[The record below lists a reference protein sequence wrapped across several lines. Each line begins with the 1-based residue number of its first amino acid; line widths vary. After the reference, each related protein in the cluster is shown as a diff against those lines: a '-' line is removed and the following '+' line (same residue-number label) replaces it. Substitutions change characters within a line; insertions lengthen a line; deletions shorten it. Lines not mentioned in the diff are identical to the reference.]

1 MTSSLLTCLERFAG
15 QRVLCVGDVML
26 DKFIYGEVSRIS
38 PEAPVPVLRIV
49 RESNVIGGAGNVVRN
64 IIDLGGMV
72 DFIAVVGED
81 NAGYEVARHLS
92 VSKHVS
98 SYLLTNPGRPTTI
111 KTRFVAGTQQLL
123 RADYETSSGI
133 TEDIEEQVISR
144 IKLAAVDCR
153 IIVLSDYAKG
163 ALTERVVKEA
173 IQFARQKNL
182 PILVDPKVSD
192 YSRYSGATLVKPNR
206 KELAE
211 ASGRTIENVE
221 DAEAAARE
229 LIQTYN
235 LNGIMATLGA
245 DGICLV
251 IKGKPAYHFEPKA
264 REVYDVSGAGDTVI
278 AALALGIAGGASFN
292 EAAEIANYAG
302 SIVVGKIGTAT
313 TTVDDL
319 SQEIM
324 RSHSEN
330 SAQNVLQ
337 LQQAKDLVERW
348 RAKGQKIGF
357 TNGCF
362 DLIHPGHISLLRQAR
377 AACDKLIV
385 GLNTDA
391 SVQRLKGPTRPV
403 QNELSR
409 ATVLSAF
416 SDVDAVVLFDE
427 DTPID
432 LIKALRPDVLI
443 KGADYT
449 VETVVGSDL
458 VQGWGGKVVL
468 ADLVAGQS
476 TTSTITR
483 MQDPRKTSKN

>member
-1 MTSSLLTCLERFAG
+1 
-15 QRVLCVGDVML
+15 
-26 DKFIYGEVSRIS
+26 
-38 PEAPVPVLRIV
+38 
-49 RESNVIGGAGNVVRN
+49 
-64 IIDLGGMV
+64 
-72 DFIAVVGED
+72 
-81 NAGYEVARHLS
+81 
-92 VSKHVS
+92 
-98 SYLLTNPGRPTTI
+98 
-111 KTRFVAGTQQLL
+111 
-123 RADYETSSGI
+123 
-133 TEDIEEQVISR
+133 
-144 IKLAAVDCR
+144 
-153 IIVLSDYAKG
+153 
-163 ALTERVVKEA
+163 
-173 IQFARQKNL
+173 
-182 PILVDPKVSD
+182 
-192 YSRYSGATLVKPNR
+192 
-206 KELAE
+206 
-211 ASGRTIENVE
+211 
-221 DAEAAARE
+221 
-229 LIQTYN
+229 
-235 LNGIMATLGA
+235 
-245 DGICLV
+245 
-251 IKGKPAYHFEPKA
+251 
-264 REVYDVSGAGDTVI
+264 VI

-409 ATVLSAF
+409 ATILSAF